1 MALTTKTGRILGFL
15 FLLTVLAG
23 ATGTAF
29 RGLGGAEA
37 NSTEFL
43 EDILLHMGQMKLA
56 ISLDILASTIG
67 VGIAIF
73 LYSFIKKYNQ
83 RLAIAYLA
91 ITGINFT
98 IIVVSNIIHVNLLSL
113 SEEYA
118 VTTATTTDHFTTL
131 AKMLHEAYYWTHFL
145 MLMLYSLGGL
155 VLYYFL
161 FKTRLIPGWLS
172 IWGILAS
179 IVVFFGGA
187 LQLADI
193 KVSGL
198 LFVQNGIYVLTFI
211 AWLLIKGF
219 NPMYIKELEVSAK
232 DVYN

>member
-1 MALTTKTGRILGFL
+1 MALTKKSGRILGFL

-29 RGLGGAEA
+29 RGLGGADA
-37 NSTEFL
+37 NSTAFL
-43 EDILLHMGQMKLA
+43 EQIMQLTGQMKLA
-56 ISLDILASTIG
+56 ISLDILASAIG

-73 LYSFIKKYNQ
+73 LYAFIKKYEQ

-91 ITGINFT
+91 IAGINFT

-113 SEEYA
+113 SEEFA
-118 VTTATTTDHFTTL
+118 ITTSATNEYYTTL
-131 AKMLHEAYYWTHFL
+131 AKMLYDAYYWTHFL
-145 MLMLYSLGGL
+145 MLMLYSIGGL

-161 FKTRLIPGWLS
+161 FRSKLIPGWLS

-211 AWLLIKGF
+211 VWLLVKGF
-219 NPMYIKELEVSAK
+219 NPKYIKELE
-232 DVYN
+232 

>member
-1 MALTTKTGRILGFL
+1 MALTQKSGRILGFL

-37 NSTEFL
+37 NSTAFL
-43 EDILLHMGQMKLA
+43 EEIMQHMGQMKLA
-56 ISLDILASTIG
+56 ISLDILASAIA
-67 VGIAIF
+67 VGIALF
-73 LYSFIKKYNQ
+73 VFAFIKKYDQ
-83 RLAIAYLA
+83 RLANAYLTIA
-91 ITGINFT
+91 GINFT
-98 IIVVSNIIHVNLLSL
+98 IIVVSNIIHVSLLSL
-113 SEEYA
+113 SEEFA
-118 VTTATTTDHFTTL
+118 VTSAATTDHFTTL
-131 AKMLHEAYYWTHFL
+131 AKVLYDAYYWTHFL
-145 MLMLYSLGGL
+145 MLILYSLGGS

-161 FKTRLIPGWLS
+161 FKTKLVPGWLS
-172 IWGILAS
+172 VWGILAS
-179 IVVFFGGA
+179 IVVFCGGA
-187 LQLADI
+187 FQLADI

-219 NPMYIKELEVSAK
+219 NPMYTRELEVNAK

>member
-1 MALTTKTGRILGFL
+1 MALTKKSGRILGFL

-29 RGLGGAEA
+29 RGLGGADA
-37 NSTEFL
+37 NSTAFL
-43 EDILLHMGQMKLA
+43 EQIMQLTGQMKLA
-56 ISLDILASTIG
+56 ISLDILASAIG

-73 LYSFIKKYNQ
+73 LYAFIKKYEQ

-91 ITGINFT
+91 IAGINFT

-113 SEEYA
+113 SEEFA
-118 VTTATTTDHFTTL
+118 ITTSATNEYYTTL
-131 AKMLHEAYYWTHFL
+131 AKMLYDAYYWTHFL
-145 MLMLYSLGGL
+145 MLMMYSLGGL

-161 FKTRLIPGWLS
+161 FRSKLIPGWLS

-211 AWLLIKGF
+211 VWLLVKGF
-219 NPMYIKELEVSAK
+219 NPKYIKELE
-232 DVYN
+232 

>member
-1 MALTTKTGRILGFL
+1 MALTQKSGRILGFL

-37 NSTEFL
+37 NSTAFL
-43 EDILLHMGQMKLA
+43 EEIMLRVGQMKLS
-56 ISLDILASTIG
+56 ISLDILASAIA

-91 ITGINFT
+91 IAGINFT

-113 SEEYA
+113 SEEFA
-118 VTTATTTDHFTTL
+118 ITTAATTDHYTTL
-131 AKMLHEAYYWTHFL
+131 AKMLHDGYYWTHFL

-161 FKTRLIPGWLS
+161 FKTRLIPGWLA

-193 KVSGL
+193 KVSGY

-211 AWLLIKGF
+211 VWLLVKGF
-219 NPMYIKELEVSAK
+219 NPKYIKELE
-232 DVYN
+232 

>member
-1 MALTTKTGRILGFL
+1 MALTKKSGRILGFL
-15 FLLTVLAG
+15 LLLTVLAG

-43 EDILLHMGQMKLA
+43 EEIMLHMGQMKLS
-56 ISLDILASTIG
+56 ISLDILASAIG

-73 LYSFIKKYNQ
+73 LYAFIKKYNQ
-83 RLAIAYLA
+83 RLAIAYLVIA
-91 ITGINFT
+91 GINFT
-98 IIVVSNIIHVNLLSL
+98 IIVVSNIIHVSLLSL
-113 SEEYA
+113 SVDFA
-118 VTTATTTDHFTTL
+118 VTTAATTDHFTTL
-131 AKMLHEAYYWTHFL
+131 AQMLHEAYYWTHFL

-198 LFVQNGIYVLTFI
+198 LFVQNGIYILTFI
-211 AWLLIKGF
+211 IWLLVKGF
-219 NPMYIKELEVSAK
+219 NPKYIKTLE
-232 DVYN
+232 

>member
-1 MALTTKTGRILGFL
+1 MALTKKSGRILGFL

-23 ATGTAF
+23 ATGTSF
-29 RGLGGAEA
+29 RGLGGADA
-37 NSTEFL
+37 NSTAFL
-43 EDILLHMGQMKLA
+43 EQIMQLTGQMKLA
-56 ISLDILASTIG
+56 ISLDKLASAIG

-73 LYSFIKKYNQ
+73 LYAFIKKYEQ

-91 ITGINFT
+91 IAGINFT

-113 SEEYA
+113 SEEFA
-118 VTTATTTDHFTTL
+118 ITTSATNEYYTTL
-131 AKMLHEAYYWTHFL
+131 AKMLYDAYYWTHFL
-145 MLMLYSLGGL
+145 MLMLYSIGGL

-161 FKTRLIPGWLS
+161 FRSKLIPGWLS

-211 AWLLIKGF
+211 VWLLVKGF
-219 NPMYIKELEVSAK
+219 NPKYIKELE
-232 DVYN
+232 

>member
-1 MALTTKTGRILGFL
+1 MALTKKTGRILGFL

-43 EDILLHMGQMKLA
+43 EDIMLHMGQMKLA
-56 ISLDILASTIG
+56 ISLDILASAIG
-67 VGIAIF
+67 VGIALF
-73 LYSFIKKYNQ
+73 LYSFIKKYDQ
-83 RLAIAYLA
+83 RLAIAYLTIA
-91 ITGINFT
+91 GINFT

-113 SEEYA
+113 SEEFA
-118 VTTATTTDHFTTL
+118 VTTAETTDHFTTL

-145 MLMLYSLGGL
+145 MLMLYSIGGS

-161 FKTRLIPGWLS
+161 FRTKLVPVWLS

-198 LFVQNGIYVLTFI
+198 LFVQNGIYILTFI
-211 AWLLIKGF
+211 IWLLVKGF
-219 NPMYIKELEVSAK
+219 NPKYIKSLE
-232 DVYN
+232 

>member
-1 MALTTKTGRILGFL
+1 MALTKKSGRILGFL

-29 RGLGGAEA
+29 RGLGGADA
-37 NSTEFL
+37 NSTAFL
-43 EDILLHMGQMKLA
+43 EQIMQLTGQMKLA
-56 ISLDILASTIG
+56 ISLDILASAIG

-73 LYSFIKKYNQ
+73 LYAFIKKYEQ

-91 ITGINFT
+91 IAGINFT

-113 SEEYA
+113 SEEFA
-118 VTTATTTDHFTTL
+118 LTTSATNEYYTTL
-131 AKMLHEAYYWTHFL
+131 AKMLYDAYYWTHFL
-145 MLMLYSLGGL
+145 MLMLYSIGGL

-161 FKTRLIPGWLS
+161 FRSKLIPGWLS

-211 AWLLIKGF
+211 VWLLVKGF
-219 NPMYIKELEVSAK
+219 NPKYIKELE
-232 DVYN
+232 

>member
-1 MALTTKTGRILGFL
+1 MALTQKSGRILGFL

-23 ATGTAF
+23 ATGTAY

-37 NSTEFL
+37 NSTAFL
-43 EDILLHMGQMKLA
+43 EEIMLHMGQMKLA
-56 ISLDILASTIG
+56 ISLDLLASAIG

-73 LYSFIKKYNQ
+73 LYAFIKKYDQ
-83 RLAIAYLA
+83 RLAITYLA
-91 ITGINFT
+91 IAGINFT
-98 IIVVSNIIHVNLLSL
+98 IIVVSNILHVNLLSL
-113 SEEYA
+113 SEEFA
-118 VTTATTTDHFTTL
+118 VTTAVTTDYYTTL

-179 IVVFFGGA
+179 IVVFFGGT

-211 AWLLIKGF
+211 IWLLVKGF
-219 NPMYIKELEVSAK
+219 NPKHIKELE
-232 DVYN
+232 

>member
-1 MALTTKTGRILGFL
+1 MALTKKSGRILGFL

-37 NSTEFL
+37 NSTAFL
-43 EDILLHMGQMKLA
+43 VEIMQHMGQMKLA
-56 ISLDILASTIG
+56 ISLDILASAIG

-73 LYSFIKKYNQ
+73 LYAFIKKYDK
-83 RLAIAYLA
+83 RLANAYLA
-91 ITGINFT
+91 IASINFT
-98 IIVVSNIIHVNLLSL
+98 IIVVSNIIHVGLLSL
-113 SEEYA
+113 SEDFA
-118 VTTATTTDHFTTL
+118 VTTSATTDHFTTL
-131 AKMLHEAYYWTHFL
+131 AKMLYDAYYWTHFL
-145 MLMLYSLGGL
+145 MLMLYGIGGS

-161 FKTRLIPGWLS
+161 FKTKLIPRWLS

-219 NPMYIKELEVSAK
+219 NPMYIKELEVNAK

>member
-1 MALTTKTGRILGFL
+1 MALTKKTGRILGFL

-43 EDILLHMGQMKLA
+43 EDIMLHMGQMKLA
-56 ISLDILASTIG
+56 ISLDILASAIG
-67 VGIAIF
+67 VGIALF
-73 LYSFIKKYNQ
+73 LYSFIKKYDQ
-83 RLAIAYLA
+83 RLAIAYLTIA
-91 ITGINFT
+91 GINFT

-113 SEEYA
+113 SEEFA
-118 VTTATTTDHFTTL
+118 VTTAETTDHFTTL

-145 MLMLYSLGGL
+145 MLMLYSIGGS

-161 FKTRLIPGWLS
+161 FRTKLVPVWLS

-198 LFVQNGIYVLTFI
+198 LYVQKGIYILTFI
-211 AWLLIKGF
+211 IWLLVKGF
-219 NPMYIKELEVSAK
+219 NPKYIKSLE
-232 DVYN
+232 

>member
-1 MALTTKTGRILGFL
+1 MELTQKSGRILGFL

-37 NSTEFL
+37 NSTAFL
-43 EDILLHMGQMKLA
+43 EEIMLHMGQMKLA
-56 ISLDILASTIG
+56 ISLDILASAIG

-73 LYSFIKKYNQ
+73 LYAFIKKYDQ
-83 RLAIAYLA
+83 RLANAYLA
-91 ITGINFT
+91 IACINFT
-98 IIVVSNIIHVNLLSL
+98 IIVFSNIIHVGLLSL
-113 SEEYA
+113 SEEFA
-118 VTTATTTDHFTTL
+118 ATTNTTTNHFTTL
-131 AKMLHEAYYWTHFL
+131 AKMLHEAYYWAHFL

-161 FKTRLIPGWLS
+161 FRTKLIPGWLS
-172 IWGILAS
+172 VWGILAS

-198 LFVQNGIYVLTFI
+198 LFVQNGIYVLTFLI
-211 AWLLIKGF
+211 WLLVKGF
-219 NPMYIKELEVSAK
+219 NPKYTKELEV
-232 DVYN
+232 NGTHN

>member
-1 MALTTKTGRILGFL
+1 MALTQKSGRILGFL

-43 EDILLHMGQMKLA
+43 VDIMLHMEQMKLA
-56 ISLDILASTIG
+56 ISLDILASAIG

-91 ITGINFT
+91 IAGINFT
-98 IIVVSNIIHVNLLSL
+98 IIVVSNIIHVSLLSL
-113 SEEYA
+113 SEEFA
-118 VTTATTTDHFTTL
+118 VTTAATTDHFTTL
-131 AKMLHEAYYWTHFL
+131 AQMLHEAYYWTHFL

-161 FKTRLIPGWLS
+161 FKTRLIPRWLS

-198 LFVQNGIYVLTFI
+198 LFVQNGIYILTFI
-211 AWLLIKGF
+211 IWLLVKGF
-219 NPMYIKELEVSAK
+219 NPKYIKASE
-232 DVYN
+232 